1 MCQIFEDLA
10 NKRANE
16 RAEEVREVT
25 RIETLFNSAKSLMNS
40 MKWTAEQ
47 AMTAMN
53 VSENDQTLLKTRF

>member
-1 MCQIFEDLA
+1 
-10 NKRANE
+10 
-16 RAEEVREVT
+16 
-25 RIETLFNSAKSLMNS
+25 MNS